1 MKVYHRYQ
9 ATNYSCGAA
18 CFSMLFPQMSE
29 EEARKRCK
37 TTSSGTYMTNVKI
50 ALRDLGIESHFIP
63 MNMDYTEAFKWLE
76 GVAAHYPVLIS
87 GEFRDR
93 FCNKGRDRVRHH
105 MVAAQN
111 GLVFDPSE
119 RHPLPFD
126 AYEIVFNKGLRIS
139 QVLIVESENEV
150 YGRRKVLA

>member
-1 MKVYHRYQ
+1 
-9 ATNYSCGAA
+9 
-18 CFSMLFPQMSE
+18 MSE
-29 EEARKRCK
+29 EEACKRCK
-37 TTSSGTYMTNVKI
+37 TTSSGTHMSNVKT
-50 ALRDLGIESHFIP
+50 ALKELGIESHYIP
-63 MNMDYTEAFKWLE
+63 VNMDHRDAFQWLD
-76 GVAAHYPVLIS
+76 GVSAHYPVLIS

-111 GLVFDPSE
+111 GMVFDPSE

-126 AYEIVFNKGLRIS
+126 SYEIVFNKGLRIY
-139 QVLIVESENEV
+139 QVLIVESENDG